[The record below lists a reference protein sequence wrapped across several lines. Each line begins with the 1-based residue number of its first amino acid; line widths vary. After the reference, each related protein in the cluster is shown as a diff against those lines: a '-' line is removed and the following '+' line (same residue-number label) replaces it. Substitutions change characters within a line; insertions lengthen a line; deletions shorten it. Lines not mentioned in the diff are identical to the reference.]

1 MAVETKY
8 LDNRVLVNGN
18 TSSLLKQNNFTN
30 LNEFIQ
36 QVVDDATTDFTSINV
51 DTVNESTAAHG
62 VIVDGV
68 ILKDTTVDV
77 NGTADAI
84 ILDTDGDTTI
94 SAPTDDQIDVEIN
107 GADDFTFTANT
118 FTALSGSSIATNTI
132 GETTTAAGVTVDGVL
147 CKDSSVALADGTVGN
162 LSVKIGADA
171 NNGLYGVSDT
181 QLGVA
186 VEGALVGFF
195 DQNGLNTS
203 YINEQVTTAGVYLEG
218 VHFRDGVFN
227 TYPNFGVAKD
237 VTGSVSANELSTGY
251 ITSTSAAPVTLSF
264 PTATDLYTRLNACPG
279 SMFEVVV
286 DNSAGSDTVTISL
299 DASMAVVTPVI
310 TGGDSL
316 TISTANAVGIFKIV
330 FTSSTTAKIFRIA

>member
-51 DTVNESTAAHG
+51 DTVNEATANNKVAFPDDIKTDVIAEYTAA
-62 VIVDGV
+62 
-68 ILKDTTVDV
+68 T
-77 NGTADAI
+77 
-84 ILDTDGDTTI
+84 
-94 SAPTDDQIDVEIN
+94 
-107 GADDFTFTANT
+107 
-118 FTALSGSSIATNTI
+118 
-132 GETTTAAGVTVDGVL
+132 GVTVDGVL
-147 CKDSSVALADGTVGN
+147 LKDSTVALADGTVSN

-171 NNGLYGVSDT
+171 NNGLYGISDT
-181 QLGVA
+181 QLGIA